1 MKSASKFIRSF
12 TLIAIFCLVGIAITF
27 VLTKNTPPATN
38 QVVAIVDGDE
48 ITREQLNLR
57 MQDLES
63 DPSIQ
68 VPDTNQAAI
77 RAEFERLVLEE
88 VIIDFLL
95 AQEAKKQGLTA
106 DKDEINNVIQ
116 DLISQFDS
124 EEMFEQELA
133 ELGLNKRLLKQETEN
148 QLLINQYY
156 AKLVEENDIEISP
169 EEIEQVYQE
178 EIAPQEDSPAIEGV
192 ALEIYDE
199 LRQQK
204 LLELL
209 TRIVEELKES
219 TEIEI
224 FI

>member
-68 VPDTNQAAI
+68 VPDTNQAEI